1 MAQKGDGLMD
11 SRVADLIICRPEIA
25 AFGAPPAFFANP
37 GLTPGAIL

>member
-25 AFGAPPAFFANP
+25 AYDVSHFKMRHLVLGK
-37 GLTPGAIL
+37 GVL